1 MLPGRSLLKS
11 SKKGAG
17 SNPHRIINGGAKFAA
32 EIAANGGNNP
42 GGFEGYQ
49 EDTPRGVFPGPGE
62 LKDTM
67 TRKPSPVRGIR
78 TTAIHAGEVP
88 DPVTGASAPSIVMS
102 TAFVADAGVSFSAED
117 FGDTTPY
124 LYTRWKN
131 PTTDQLEK
139 KLAALE
145 GAGGAVAFASGMAA
159 VTAVLLFALR
169 AGDHLVI
176 SDVSYAAT
184 AEMTNELIPGLGIE
198 VTKVDMSDPANVKAA
213 LRPTTKLV
221 YAESPSNPI
230 LRLTDIEAVAR
241 IAHAGGA
248 RLAVDATFASPIGLR
263 PTQLGADFTIH
274 SLTKYINGHGD
285 AIGGAVIGSAK
296 DMAAIKKKIAIRT
309 GGILSPFNA
318 WLIQRGAATLPLRMK
333 AHEEG
338 AHAVAEFLEGHP
350 KVTRVI
356 YPGLPS
362 HPQYA
367 LAQKQLSNTSGM
379 VTFQVKDGLAAAPA
393 FAGQLSVIHYAVSL
407 GHQRSLIF
415 YLPTRDML
423 RTSFNL
429 TPAQEASYR
438 AFAGD
443 GIFRLSVGLEDP
455 ADLIADLTHSL
466 KGI

>member
-1 MLPGRSLLKS
+1 MG
-11 SKKGAG
+11 GNAAG
-17 SNPHRIINGGAKFAA
+17 
-32 EIAANGGNNP
+32 IAASGGNNP
-42 GGFEGYQ
+42 GRFVGDQAEPTRDQVNAPGIL
-49 EDTPRGVFPGPGE
+49 DAIMTPE
-62 LKDTM
+62 
-67 TRKPSPVRGIR
+67 PSPVRGIR
-78 TTAIHAGEVP
+78 TTAIHAGESP

-117 FGDTTPY
+117 FGDNTPY

-131 PTTDQLEK
+131 PTVDQLEK

-145 GAGGAVAFASGMAA
+145 GAGGSVAFASGMAA
-159 VTAVLLFALR
+159 VTALLLYTLR

-176 SDVSYAAT
+176 SDISYAAT
-184 AEMTNELIPGLGIE
+184 AEMTNELLPRLGIG

-213 LRPTTKLV
+213 LRPNTKLV
-221 YAESPSNPI
+221 YAESPANPI
-230 LRLTDIEAVAR
+230 LRLTDLEAVGR
-241 IAHAGGA
+241 IAHEKGA
-248 RLAVDATFASPIGLR
+248 RFAVDATFASPIGIQ
-263 PTQLGADFTIH
+263 PTQLGADFVLH

-285 AIGGAVIGSAK
+285 AIGGAVIGSAQ
-296 DMAAIKKKIAIRT
+296 DMAAIKKEIAIRT

-318 WLIQRGAATLPLRMK
+318 WLIQRGAATLPLRMR

-338 AHAVAEFLEGHP
+338 AHAVAQFLEEHP

-367 LAQKQLSNTSGM
+367 LAQKQLKNTSGM
-379 VTFQVKDGLAAAPA
+379 ITFQVKDGLAAAPVIA
-393 FAGQLSVIHYAVSL
+393 KRLSVIHYAVSL
-407 GHQRSLIF
+407 GHQRSLVF

-423 RTSFNL
+423 RTSFKL
-429 TPAQEASYR
+429 TPAQEQSFR

-455 ADLIADLTHSL
+455 ADLIADLAHAL
-466 KGI
+466 DGI

>member
-1 MLPGRSLLKS
+1 
-11 SKKGAG
+11 
-17 SNPHRIINGGAKFAA
+17 
-32 EIAANGGNNP
+32 
-42 GGFEGYQ
+42 
-49 EDTPRGVFPGPGE
+49 
-62 LKDTM
+62 M
-67 TRKPSPVRGIR
+67 THETSPVRGIR
-78 TTAIHAGEVP
+78 TTAIHAGETP
-88 DPVTGASAPSIVMS
+88 DPVTGASAPSIVTS
-102 TAFVADAGVSFSAED
+102 TTFVADAGVSFSAED
-117 FGDTTPY
+117 FGDATPY

-131 PTTDQLEK
+131 PTVDQLEK
-139 KLAALE
+139 KLASLE
-145 GAGGAVAFASGMAA
+145 GAEGSVAFASGMAA
-159 VTAVLLFALR
+159 VTAVLLYTLR
-169 AGDHLVI
+169 TGDHLVI

-184 AEMTNELIPGLGIE
+184 AEMTTELIPGLGIK

-221 YAESPSNPI
+221 YAESPANPI

-241 IAHAGGA
+241 IAHEGGA
-248 RLAVDATFASPIGLR
+248 RFAVDATFASPVGIQ
-263 PTQLGADFTIH
+263 PTHMGADFVIH

-285 AIGGAVIGSAK
+285 AIGGAVIGSAR

-318 WLIQRGAATLPLRMK
+318 WLIQRGAATLPLRMN

-338 AHAVAEFLEGHP
+338 AREVAGFLEGHP

-362 HPQYA
+362 HPQYE
-367 LAQKQLSNTSGM
+367 LAKKQLKNTSGM
-379 VTFQVKDGLAAAPA
+379 VTFQVRGGPAAVPIIAKR
-393 FAGQLSVIHYAVSL
+393 LSVIHYAVSL

-423 RTSFNL
+423 RTSFKL
-429 TPAQEASYR
+429 TPAQETSYR

-455 ADLIADLTHSL
+455 ADIIADLGQAL
-466 KGI
+466 NGI